1 MSMAP
6 PLPKSRSIPP
16 NRNARKNP
24 SSIMAITIAATTA
37 LEARIA
43 ISRYGIEWLGPIYAA
58 IPNRVPTATSASSSP
73 APTRTRLPRGRAKP
87 ARNSSASRSGRAKHK
102 SATSSVTITVRSKIL
117 GNGKWKPAA
126 ATPAAANGAMIT
138 AAARPRASARTNFR
152 VKDIRV
158 GANFRGRVVSP
169 TRSARAAQRIA
180 LWFEHDLQRTCSFGR
195 VDDAHHGGGDIGR
208 LEHQGALE
216 ALVMRNQRRIDQPWN
231 YNRRANPL
239 LAEFGETCMGERDQ
253 PCLGRRVDRL
263 AGRKVARGRRG
274 DIDDRAARLL
284 FRHLRRREARERDR
298 RAQVDREHPV
308 LVLGAGLHERRA
320 RRSPSGVIDQHVD
333 SSEMV
338 ERRAD

>member
-6 PLPKSRSIPP
+6 PPPKSRSIPP

-24 SSIMAITIAATTA
+24 SSIMPITIAATTA

-43 ISRYGIEWLGPIYAA
+43 ISRNGSEWLVPKYAA
-58 IPNRVPTATSASSSP
+58 IPKRTPTATSASSSP
-73 APTRTRLPRGRAKP
+73 APTRTRLARGRAKP

-126 ATPAAANGAMIT
+126 ATPAAANGAIIT
-138 AAARPRASARTNFR
+138 AVARPRASASKNFR

-158 GANFRGRVVSP
+158 GTSFGYGGLPNALS
-169 TRSARAAQRIA
+169 AQRIA

-253 PCLGRRVDRL
+253 SRLGRRVDRL
-263 AGRKVARGRRG
+263 AGRKVARCRRG
-274 DIDDRAARLL
+274 DIHDRAPRLL

-308 LVLGAGLHERRA
+308 LVGAAGLHERGA